1 MSGGYEFML
10 YGFIVAEQL
19 VIALYFARFWRAT
32 RDPFF
37 LFFAAG
43 FVVMTLHRVLLGFA
57 KVNGVELEQQT
68 WIFAIRAASYLLI
81 LAGIVQKNIRARR

>member
-1 MSGGYEFML
+1 MSYGYDFML

-19 VIALYFARFWRAT
+19 FIALYFARFWRAT

-43 FVVMTLHRVLLGFA
+43 FAVMTLHRLLLGFA
-57 KVNGVELEQQT
+57 KANDVQLEQQT
-68 WIFAIRAASYLLI
+68 WIFVIRAASYLLI
-81 LAGIVQKNIRARR
+81 LAGIVQKNLRARR